1 MKEMKLRQYGQRF
14 TEVKMFKKLLS
25 VFIIFVLVLS
35 VGSNVV
41 SAAGYYGTVT
51 ASLLNVR
58 ASNSTQATIL
68 TQLPYGTNVSVNW
81 TQPGWAN
88 ITTYDGKTG
97 YVSLDYLT
105 IVQGE
110 VPSRGVATTQGQAV
124 LEIAKQ
130 YLGLPYKYG
139 GNSPS
144 TGFDCSGFVK
154 YVYGQMGVSLN
165 RVAADQMQNGIAVDF
180 SQIQVGDIIG
190 FYNASGYISH
200 VGIYAG
206 NGMMIHS
213 PQTGDVIKYTSVVSG
228 NYGARGKIV
237 RRIFY

>member
-1 MKEMKLRQYGQRF
+1 MSLCF
-14 TEVKMFKKLLS
+14 SAT
-25 VFIIFVLVLS
+25 
-35 VGSNVV
+35 V
-41 SAAGYYGTVT
+41 SASGFYGTVT

-58 ASNSTQATIL
+58 AENNTTSAIL
-68 TQLPYGTNVSVNW
+68 TQLPFGSNVTVNW

-88 ITTYDGKTG
+88 ITTYSGQTG

-105 IVQGE
+105 VIQGE
-110 VPSRGVATTQGQAV
+110 LPSRSVESTKGQAV

-154 YVYGQMGVSLN
+154 YVYGQMGVTLN
-165 RVAADQMQNGIAVDF
+165 RTAADQMSNGTWVDF

-190 FYNASGYISH
+190 FYSSSGYIGH

-213 PQTGDVIKYTSVVSG
+213 PQTGDVIKYESVVSG

-237 RRIFY
+237 RRIFN

>member
-1 MKEMKLRQYGQRF
+1 MLKR
-14 TEVKMFKKLLS
+14 LLS
-25 VFIIFVLVLS
+25 IFIILVFVLSLGAS
-35 VGSNVV
+35 VV
-41 SAAGYYGTVT
+41 SAAGFYGTVT

-58 ASNSTQATIL
+58 AENSTASAVI

-88 ITTYDGKTG
+88 VTTYGGQTG

-110 VPSRGVATTQGQAV
+110 LPARNVTATQGQAV
-124 LEIAKQ
+124 LEIAKR
-130 YLGLPYKYG
+130 YLGLAYRYG

-154 YVYGQMGVSLN
+154 YVYGQMGVTLN
-165 RVAADQMQNGIAVDF
+165 RVAADQMKNGIAVDF

-190 FYNASGYISH
+190 FYNSSGYISH

-213 PQTGDVIKYTSVVSG
+213 PQTGDVIKYESVVSG
-228 NYGARGKIV
+228 NYGARGKLV

>member
-1 MKEMKLRQYGQRF
+1 MLKR
-14 TEVKMFKKLLS
+14 LLS
-25 VFIIFVLVLS
+25 VFIILVLVLS
-35 VGSNVV
+35 IGSSVV
-41 SAAGYYGTVT
+41 SASGYYGTVT

-58 ASNSTQATIL
+58 ASNSTSSAIL

-88 ITTYDGKTG
+88 ITTYSGQTG

-105 IVQGE
+105 IVQGQ
-110 VPSRGVATTQGQAV
+110 VPSRGETTTQGQAV

-139 GNSPS
+139 GNTPA

-154 YVYGQMGVSLN
+154 YVYGQMGVNLN
-165 RVAADQMQNGIAVDF
+165 RVAADQMKNGIEVDF

-190 FYNASGYISH
+190 FYSSSGYIGH

-206 NGMMIHS
+206 NGKMSHS
-213 PQTGDVIKYTSVVSG
+213 PQTGDVIKYESVVSG

>member
-1 MKEMKLRQYGQRF
+1 
-14 TEVKMFKKLLS
+14 MFKRLLS
-25 VFIIFVLVLS
+25 LFIILVLVLS
-35 VGSNVV
+35 LSTNLV
-41 SAAGYYGTVT
+41 SATGFYGTVT
-51 ASLLNVR
+51 ATLLNLR
-58 ASNSTQATIL
+58 AENNTASAVL
-68 TQLPYGTNVSVNW
+68 TQLPYGTHVSVNW

-88 ITTYDGKTG
+88 VTTYEGKTG
-97 YVSLDYLT
+97 YVSLDYIT

-110 VPSRGVATTQGQAV
+110 LPARNETVSKGQAV
-124 LEIAKQ
+124 LEVAKK
-130 YLGLPYKYG
+130 YLGIPYRYG

-154 YVYGQMGVSLN
+154 YVYSQFGVELN
-165 RVAADQMQNGIAVDF
+165 RVAADQMNNGIWVDF

-190 FYNASGYISH
+190 FYSSSGYIGH

-213 PQTGDVIKYTSVVSG
+213 PQTGDVVKYESVVSG
-228 NYGARGKIV
+228 NYGARGKIC

>member
-1 MKEMKLRQYGQRF
+1 MKNLIKI
-14 TEVKMFKKLLS
+14 
-25 VFIIFVLVLS
+25 FIISALVVCMAAS
-35 VGSNVV
+35 VV

-58 ASNSTQATIL
+58 AANGTDSAII
-68 TQLPYGTNVSVNW
+68 TQLPYGTNVTVNW

-88 ITTYDGKTG
+88 ITTYSGVSG
-97 YVSLDYLT
+97 YVSMDYLKL
-105 IVQGE
+105 VEGE
-110 VPSRGVATTQGQAV
+110 LPSRSASVSTQGQAV

-130 YLGLPYKYG
+130 YLGLPYRYG

-154 YVYGQMGVSLN
+154 YVYAQLGVNLN
-165 RVAADQMQNGIAVDF
+165 RVAADQMLNGIWVDP
-180 SQIQVGDIIG
+180 SALQIGDIIG
-190 FYNASGYISH
+190 FYNSSGYISH

-213 PQTGDVIKYTSVVSG
+213 PQTGDVIKYESIVTG
-228 NYGARGKIV
+228 TYGSRGKHC

>member
-1 MKEMKLRQYGQRF
+1 MKNLIKI
-14 TEVKMFKKLLS
+14 
-25 VFIIFVLVLS
+25 FIISVLVVCMAAS
-35 VGSNVV
+35 VV

-58 ASNSTQATIL
+58 AANGTDSQIL
-68 TQLPYGTNVSVNW
+68 TQLPYGTNVTVNW
-81 TQPGWAN
+81 TQPGWVN
-88 ITTYDGKTG
+88 ITTYSGVSG
-97 YVSLDYLT
+97 YVSMDYLKL
-105 IVQGE
+105 VEGE
-110 VPSRGVATTQGQAV
+110 LPSRSASVSTQGQAV

-130 YLGLPYKYG
+130 YLGLPYRYG

-154 YVYGQMGVSLN
+154 YVYAQLGVNLN
-165 RVAADQMQNGIAVDF
+165 RVAADQMLNGIWVDP
-180 SQIQVGDIIG
+180 SALQIGDIIG
-190 FYNASGYISH
+190 FYNSSGYINH

-213 PQTGDVIKYTSVVSG
+213 PQTGDVIKYESIVSG
-228 NYGARGKIV
+228 TYGSRTKHC

>member
-1 MKEMKLRQYGQRF
+1 MKNLIKI
-14 TEVKMFKKLLS
+14 
-25 VFIIFVLVLS
+25 FIISALV
-35 VGSNVV
+35 VCMATAAV

-58 ASNSTQATIL
+58 AANGTDSAIL
-68 TQLPYGTNVSVNW
+68 TQLPYGTNVTVNW

-88 ITTYDGKTG
+88 ITTYSGVSG
-97 YVSLDYLT
+97 YVSMDYLKL
-105 IVQGE
+105 VEGE
-110 VPSRGVATTQGQAV
+110 LPSRSASVSTQGQAV

-130 YLGLPYKYG
+130 YLGLPYRYG

-154 YVYGQMGVSLN
+154 YVYAQLGVNLN
-165 RVAADQMQNGIAVDF
+165 RVAADQMLNGIWVDP
-180 SQIQVGDIIG
+180 SALEIGDIIG
-190 FYNASGYISH
+190 FYNSSGYISH

-213 PQTGDVIKYTSVVSG
+213 PQTGDVIKYESIVSG
-228 NYGARGKIV
+228 TYGSRAKHC

>member
-1 MKEMKLRQYGQRF
+1 MVR
-14 TEVKMFKKLLS
+14 KLLG
-25 VFIIFVLVLS
+25 IFVILVLVVS
-35 VGSNVV
+35 LATTMSV

-58 ASNSTQATIL
+58 ASNSTASAVVS
-68 TQLPYGTNVSVNW
+68 QLPYGTNVSVNW

-88 ITTYDGKTG
+88 ITTYSGQTG

-105 IVQGE
+105 VVQGE
-110 VPSRGVATTQGQAV
+110 LPARGVSSDKGQAV
-124 LEIAKQ
+124 VEIAKQ

-139 GNSPS
+139 GNSPT

-154 YVYGQMGVSLN
+154 YVYGQMGVTLN
-165 RVAADQMQNGIAVDF
+165 RVAADQMSNGIWVDF
-180 SQIQVGDIIG
+180 SQLQPGDIIG
-190 FYNASGYISH
+190 FTNSSGYVGH
-200 VGIYAG
+200 VGIYVG

-213 PQTGDVIKYTSVVSG
+213 PQTGDVIKYESVVSG
-228 NYGARGKIV
+228 SYGSRGKIC

>member
-1 MKEMKLRQYGQRF
+1 MKNLIKI
-14 TEVKMFKKLLS
+14 
-25 VFIIFVLVLS
+25 FIISALVVAMLTT
-35 VGSNVV
+35 GTL
-41 SAAGYYGTVT
+41 AAGYYGTVT

-58 ASNSTQATIL
+58 TENNTQSAIA
-68 TQLPYGTNVSVNW
+68 TQLPYGTNVTVNW

-88 ITTYDGKTG
+88 ITTYSGVSG
-97 YVSLDYLT
+97 YVSMDYLKL
-105 IVQGE
+105 VEGE
-110 VPSRGVATTQGQAV
+110 LPSRSAVVSTQGQAV

-130 YLGLPYKYG
+130 YLGLPYRYG

-154 YVYGQMGVSLN
+154 YVYAQLGVNLN
-165 RVAADQMQNGIAVDF
+165 RVAADQMSNGIWVDP
-180 SQIQVGDIIG
+180 SQLQVGDIIG
-190 FYNASGYISH
+190 FYNSSGYISH

-213 PQTGDVIKYTSVVSG
+213 PQTGDVIKYESVVTG
-228 NYGARGKIV
+228 NYGRRGKHC

>member
-1 MKEMKLRQYGQRF
+1 MLKR
-14 TEVKMFKKLLS
+14 LLS
-25 VFIIFVLVLS
+25 IFIILVFVLSL
-35 VGSNVV
+35 GANVV
-41 SAAGYYGTVT
+41 SATGFYGTIT

-58 ASNSTQATIL
+58 AENSTASAVI

-88 ITTYDGKTG
+88 ITTYSGQTG
-97 YVSLDYLT
+97 YVSLDYIT

-110 VPSRGVATTQGQAV
+110 LPARSVTATQGQAV
-124 LEIAKQ
+124 LEIAKR
-130 YLGLPYKYG
+130 YLGLAYRYG

-154 YVYGQMGVSLN
+154 YVYGQMGVTLN
-165 RVAADQMQNGIAVDF
+165 RVAADQMKNGIAVDF

-190 FYNASGYISH
+190 FYNSSGYISH

-213 PQTGDVIKYTSVVSG
+213 PQTGDGVKYESVVSG
-228 NYGARGKIV
+228 NYGTRGKIV

>member
-1 MKEMKLRQYGQRF
+1 MKNLIKI
-14 TEVKMFKKLLS
+14 
-25 VFIIFVLVLS
+25 FIISVLVVCMAAS
-35 VGSNVV
+35 VV

-58 ASNSTQATIL
+58 AANGTDSAVL
-68 TQLPYGTNVSVNW
+68 TQLPYGTNVTVNW

-88 ITTYDGKTG
+88 ITTYSGVSG
-97 YVSLDYLT
+97 YVSMDYLKL
-105 IVQGE
+105 VEGE
-110 VPSRGVATTQGQAV
+110 LPSRSASVSTQGQAV

-130 YLGLPYKYG
+130 YLGLPYRYG

-154 YVYGQMGVSLN
+154 YVYAQLGVNLN
-165 RVAADQMQNGIAVDF
+165 RVAADQMLNGIWVDP
-180 SQIQVGDIIG
+180 SALQIGDIIG
-190 FYNASGYISH
+190 FYNSSGYINH

-213 PQTGDVIKYTSVVSG
+213 PQTGDVIKYESVVSG
-228 NYGARGKIV
+228 TYGSRTKHC

>member
-1 MKEMKLRQYGQRF
+1 MLKR
-14 TEVKMFKKLLS
+14 LLS
-25 VFIIFVLVLS
+25 IFIILVFVLSL
-35 VGSNVV
+35 GANVV
-41 SAAGYYGTVT
+41 SATGFYGTIT

-58 ASNSTQATIL
+58 AENSTASAVV

-88 ITTYDGKTG
+88 ITTYSGQTG
-97 YVSLDYLT
+97 YVSLDYIT

-110 VPSRGVATTQGQAV
+110 LPARNVTATQGQAV
-124 LEIAKQ
+124 LEIAKR
-130 YLGLPYKYG
+130 YLGLAYRYG

-154 YVYGQMGVSLN
+154 YVYGQMGVTLN
-165 RVAADQMQNGIAVDF
+165 RVAADQMKNGIAVDF

-190 FYNASGYISH
+190 FYNSSGYISH

-213 PQTGDVIKYTSVVSG
+213 PQTGDVIKYESVVSG

>member
-1 MKEMKLRQYGQRF
+1 MLKR
-14 TEVKMFKKLLS
+14 LLS
-25 VFIIFVLVLS
+25 IFIILVFVLSL
-35 VGSNVV
+35 GANVV
-41 SAAGYYGTVT
+41 SAAGFYGTVT

-58 ASNSTQATIL
+58 AENSTASAVI

-88 ITTYDGKTG
+88 VTTYGGQTG
-97 YVSLDYLT
+97 YVSQDYLT

-110 VPSRGVATTQGQAV
+110 LPARNVTATQGQAV
-124 LEIAKQ
+124 LEIAKR
-130 YLGLPYKYG
+130 YLGLAYRYG

-154 YVYGQMGVSLN
+154 YVYGQMGVNLN
-165 RVAADQMQNGIAVDF
+165 RVAADQMKNGIAVDF
-180 SQIQVGDIIG
+180 SQIQIGDIIG
-190 FYNASGYISH
+190 FYNSSGYISH

-213 PQTGDVIKYTSVVSG
+213 PQTGDVIKYESVVSG
-228 NYGARGKIV
+228 NYGARGKLV